1 MMSMEGFCYTD
12 SDVFLYPVIYQDLLE
27 VEFDRN
33 MVSSVEKRI

>member
-1 MMSMEGFCYTD
+1 MRNMKGIYYVD
-12 SDVFLYPVIYQDLLE
+12 SNVFLYPVIYQDLLE